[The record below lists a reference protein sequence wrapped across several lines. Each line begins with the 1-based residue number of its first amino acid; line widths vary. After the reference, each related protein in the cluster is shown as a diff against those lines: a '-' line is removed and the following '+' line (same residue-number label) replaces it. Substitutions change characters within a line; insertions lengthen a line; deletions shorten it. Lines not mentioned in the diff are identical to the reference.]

1 MWAREKHKAKK
12 HNIKHYIK
20 QKANNATSD
29 KFNVDIIIV
38 TCGVIFDFLFFV
50 GSKGFRILK
59 SGRIRC
65 SLQYRF
71 LLCFCITKNKIQKFK
86 NLKRCTFIIVL
97 KLSTHFREKRLLQWK
112 NNM

>member
-12 HNIKHYIK
+12 HNIKHNIK

-71 LLCFCITKNKIQKFK
+71 LLCFCITKNKNKIQKFETLHLYHCFK
-86 NLKRCTFIIVL
+86 VRY
-97 KLSTHFREKRLLQWK
+97 SS
-112 NNM
+112 